1 MKLRP
6 YQEEALQAIQV
17 SLEKGIRK
25 QLVVLPT
32 GCHARGQK
40 VLMHD
45 GRFKKVEEI
54 RTGDQLMGPDS
65 LPRTVTQLIRNHG
78 EMVRIIPAKG
88 EPFEV
93 NLDHVLTL
101 RRTPTKGSPKYWS
114 QINQQVIDVT
124 VREWLTWSK
133 TKKHEYKL
141 WRTDVYFH
149 SATVT
154 PIDPYFIGLWLG
166 DGSTRT
172 LSITTADK
180 EVVDYLHVFAKR
192 NSCNIRSE
200 RAGGISSTYHI
211 IGIPRWHRHK
221 MGVEFRALNLFEN
234 KHIPHVYKTASTQ
247 ERLRLLAGL
256 MDSDGSLSKGSFD
269 YISKSK
275 TLADDV
281 AYVARSVGFAAYVS
295 TCEKTSQNGTTG
307 TYHRVSISGDT
318 NAIPTILPHKQAQER
333 TQAKRVNVTSFSVE
347 YLGEDNYYGFTLN
360 RDGRYLLDDFTVT
373 HNSGKTVV
381 FSELPKRY
389 DGNMLVLAHREE
401 LLTQAREKILWANPD
416 LKVEIEQGQ
425 NVANIDADVV
435 VASTAT
441 LGRSNS
447 SRIEKFN
454 GNHFTTIVVDEA
466 HHAAAPSYK
475 RILEHFTPA
484 LQLGVTATP
493 QRGDKIRLTD
503 VFEEIVYFKT
513 IEELIRES
521 YLANLAG
528 YRIRTETDIS
538 GVSTRSG
545 DWAEGEL
552 SEAVNTPERNNLAVK
567 AYRDKADE
575 KKAVVFCVD
584 VAHAED
590 MAKTFNYAGIP
601 TGIITGAMNTEVR
614 QQTLEAFRSGE
625 LKVLANCMVLT
636 EGFDEPSIECI
647 ILARPTQSQ
656 LLYTQIVGRGTRL
669 HPGKERC
676 IIIDLADT
684 TKNKKPIGLPTL
696 MGLPPDFDSEGEDI
710 TAVKEKFKELES
722 KAPAEAARAKS
733 IEQITQAWERIDLF
747 MPPPVN
753 PALLEYTTLIWMETG
768 SNRYVL
774 NLPTSGER
782 IGMEEDALGRYV
794 VKLKNND
801 EDRVLGVCETMEEA
815 FKRSDKWI
823 QNHRA
828 DQIKLLD
835 NTAQWRADRPSEKQI
850 KWLKKFGV
858 PITND
863 LTKGQAS
870 MMLDK
875 LFAEAPKPKRSAA
888 QEYMIRKKQGRW

>member
-1 MKLRP
+1 MKLRD
-6 YQEEALQAIQV
+6 YQVEALEAIEAG
-17 SLEKGIRK
+17 LEKGIRRP
-25 QLVVLPT
+25 LVVLPT
-32 GCHARGQK
+32 GCHAQGQK

-45 GRFKKVEEI
+45 GRLKKVEEI
-54 RTGDQLMGPDS
+54 RTGDRLMGPDS
-65 LPRTVTQLIRNHG
+65 SPRIVTQLIRNHG
-78 EMVRIIPAKG
+78 EMVRIIPVKG

-141 WRTDVYFH
+141 WRTGVYFH
-149 SATVT
+149 SATIA

-166 DGSTRT
+166 DGSART

-192 NSCNIRSE
+192 NSCKIRSE

-221 MGVEFRALNLFEN
+221 MGIEFRALNLFEN

-281 AYVARSVGFAAYVS
+281 AYVARSVGFAAYVL

-318 NAIPTILPHKQAQER
+318 NTIPTILPHKQAQER
-333 TQAKRVNVTSFSVE
+333 AQAKRVNVTGFSVE
-347 YLGEDNYYGFTLN
+347 HLEEDNYYGFTLN

-381 FSELPKRY
+381 FSQIPKQHPGR
-389 DGNMLVLAHREE
+389 MLVLAHRQE
-401 LLTQAREKILWANPD
+401 LLTQAQEKIKWANPE
-416 LKVEIEQGQ
+416 LSVEIEQGQ
-425 NVANIDADVV
+425 NIADIHSDVV
-435 VASTAT
+435 IASTAT

-447 SRIEKFN
+447 SRLEKF
-454 GNHFTTIVVDEA
+454 HPQQFRTIVVDEA

-475 RILEHFTPA
+475 RILDYFVPE

-493 QRGDKIRLTD
+493 QRGDKTRLTD
-503 VFEEIVYFKT
+503 AFDEIVYFKT
-513 IEELIRES
+513 IQELIEAG
-521 YLANLAG
+521 YLSHLAG
-528 YRIRTETDIS
+528 YRIRTSTDIS
-538 GVSTRSG
+538 GVTTRSG

-552 SEAVNTPERNNLAVK
+552 SEAVNNEERNRLAVE
-567 AYRDKADE
+567 AWRDKAHE
-575 KKAVVFCVD
+575 KKTVVFCVD
-584 VAHAED
+584 VQHAKD
-590 MAKTFNYAGIP
+590 MAETFNKAEIA
-601 TGIITGAMNTEVR
+601 TGIITGAMKDEERSAV
-614 QQTLEAFRSGE
+614 LSAFRTGDI
-625 LKVLANCMVLT
+625 KVLANCMVLT
-636 EGFDEPSIECI
+636 EGFDEPSIEAI

-676 IIIDLADT
+676 IIIDLADAT
-684 TKNKKPIGLPTL
+684 SGKKPMGLPTL
-696 MGLPPDFDSEGEDI
+696 MGLPPDFDSEGEDLNE
-710 TAVKEKFKELES
+710 VRKKFEELED
-722 KAPAEAARAKS
+722 KAPAEAARVKS
-733 IEQITQAWERIDLF
+733 VNDIKEAWERIDLF
-747 MPPPVN
+747 MPPPPN
-753 PALLEYTTLIWMETG
+753 QALMEYTSLIWMETG
-768 SNRYVL
+768 QDHYIL
-774 NLPTSGER
+774 NMPTNGER
-782 IGMEEDALGRYV
+782 IHLRGDALGRYTV
-794 VKLKNND
+794 SIKQGD
-801 EDRVLGVCETMEEA
+801 GERVLGVTETMEEA
-815 FKRSDKWI
+815 FKRSDRWI
-823 QNHRA
+823 HKNRS
-828 DQIKLLD
+828 DQIQLLD
-835 NTAQWRADRPSEKQI
+835 NSAQWREDGPSEKQV

-858 PITND
+858 PITSD

-875 LFAEAPKPKRSAA
+875 LFAENPKPKRSAA
-888 QEYMIRKKQGRW
+888 QEYMIRKKQGW